1 MIKQFR
7 KYYEYSNFCAHFLRG
22 LFFAVAKRLAFS
34 EQVYYITGHLK
45 VKHKVI
51 ELIEQML

>member
-7 KYYEYSNFCAHFLRG
+7 KYYEYSNFSTHFLRG

-34 EQVYYITGHLK
+34 EQIYYITGHLK